1 PRIIYGRE
9 AIDQLEM
16 IEGTRAFVVTD
27 MDLIKIGLVNIVTD
41 RLKKYGK
48 DFMIFD
54 KVLPDPP
61 IPIVK
66 EGAKACG
73 EYNPDLIIAVGGGS
87 SIDTAKAIWALY
99 EDPNLEIEGLN
110 PFVRIPTGSKA
121 KLIAIPTT
129 SGTGAETTS
138 AVVLTDPDSH
148 LKLELVN
155 NDVIPTIAIVD
166 PVFVDKMPK
175 KLTSSTA
182 FDAMAHCIEGITG
195 RWRNIYSE
203 GLAAL
208 SLRLIFANLLP
219 SYHESKP
226 EAREAVHNAAT
237 IAGLSFGNAQVQAG
251 HSIGHSLG
259 ALFHIPHGLAV
270 GMVLPYLMQFLIN
283 NDENV
288 VEILASM
295 AKCIGQAEWSDD
307 MKTAANK
314 LLTAVKTLQKDVDF
328 PQTLA
333 EYGLTK
339 DDVIKKEQ
347 EFKDL
352 VLQSG
357 ALTICPVN
365 MDGEI
370 AFKIVQYMVD
380 GKDIDF

>member
-1 PRIIYGRE
+1 
-9 AIDQLEM
+9 
-16 IEGTRAFVVTD
+16 
-27 MDLIKIGLVNIVTD
+27 
-41 RLKKYGK
+41 
-48 DFMIFD
+48 
-54 KVLPDPP
+54 
-61 IPIVK
+61 
-66 EGAKACG
+66 
-73 EYNPDLIIAVGGGS
+73 
-87 SIDTAKAIWALY
+87 
-99 EDPNLEIEGLN
+99 
-110 PFVRIPTGSKA
+110 
-121 KLIAIPTT
+121 
-129 SGTGAETTS
+129 
-138 AVVLTDPDSH
+138 
-148 LKLELVN
+148 
-155 NDVIPTIAIVD
+155 
-166 PVFVDKMPK
+166 
-175 KLTSSTA
+175 
-182 FDAMAHCIEGITG
+182 
-195 RWRNIYSE
+195 
-203 GLAAL
+203 
-208 SLRLIFANLLP
+208 
-219 SYHESKP
+219 
-226 EAREAVHNAAT
+226 
-237 IAGLSFGNAQVQAG
+237 
-251 HSIGHSLG
+251 
-259 ALFHIPHGLAV
+259 
-270 GMVLPYLMQFLIN
+270 